1 MAVVRRNGLAI
12 DNGYTNPYGVGADR
26 TVASGITAPQKSTF
40 AIDDYGKPQANGADL
55 MNAIRQNYSQNIVP
69 ANVNVTGVTTKV
81 NNPAQTGVSNVS
93 YHDFSPNATTT
104 GNRNNTSIF
113 DVVRDASKGLYD
125 LTNKA
130 KEINEN
136 INTTNTGGGYG
147 GAPSQSMDYMSQLS
161 AMLQAQQAQQQAQL
175 AANQQA
181 HQALVEQAYRNNLDS
196 LNAALN
202 GVQFGLGNT
211 LNGTLGQLEENYNY
225 AQNKLNENADNA
237 LREAYINRMLSQ
249 KNLQQ
254 QLNAQGLTGG
264 AAESAVAGLI
274 NNYGNARNNIETQR
288 ISDLAGL
295 LNTYQNNANSA
306 RQQYN
311 SAMNDL
317 AQQNYGYQRQLQND
331 LANGVIGTYDAL
343 YNALNSGAN
352 TYANAMQNLASSQ
365 VNNAA
370 DLAAQNYRNLLN
382 AMYKGT
388 STGTKASGNTG
399 TANAGNDSSIQAS
412 VAQRYAA
419 GEDPGVLWDDLM
431 LGGMTLS
438 EAKKYLESLGV
449 KF

>member
-1 MAVVRRNGLAI
+1 MAGAIYTSVALPLVVAANKKLGKEYANTENI
-12 DNGYTNPYGVGADR
+12 SPVNP
-26 TVASGITAPQKSTF
+26 
-40 AIDDYGKPQANGADL
+40 
-55 MNAIRQNYSQNIVP
+55 
-69 ANVNVTGVTTKV
+69 NVNGVTTKV
-81 NNPAQTGVSNVS
+81 NNPSQTGVSNVS
-93 YHDFSPNATTT
+93 YHDFSPNVPTKTT
-104 GNRNNTSIF
+104 GNGSGNGTSFLDTIKN
-113 DVVRDASKGLYD
+113 A
-125 LTNKA
+125 
-130 KEINEN
+130 
-136 INTTNTGGGYG
+136 TNTMTGLIDAAKTVNTAANGGNGSGNGGYVG
-147 GAPSQSMDYMSQLS
+147 TPNQSMDYMSQLS
-161 AMLQAQQAQQQAQL
+161 SMLQAQQAQQQAQL

-202 GVQFGLGNT
+202 GVQSGLGNT

-388 STGTKASGNTG
+388 STGTKASGGTG
-399 TANAGNDSSIQAS
+399 TANAGNDSSILAS